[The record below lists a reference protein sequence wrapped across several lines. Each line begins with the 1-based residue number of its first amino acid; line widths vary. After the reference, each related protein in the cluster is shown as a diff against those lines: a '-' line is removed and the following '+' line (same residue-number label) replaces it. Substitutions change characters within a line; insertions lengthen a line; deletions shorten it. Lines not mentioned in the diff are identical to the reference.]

1 MGLMAHQITAAS
13 LIGENRSLAY
23 PASADSIPTCED
35 QEDHV
40 AMSTTAA
47 RRLSDV
53 LNNAQYVIAI
63 EMLCAARGLL
73 WRRDNEDNI
82 TFGQGS
88 QAAVEFIC
96 AQLGS
101 NLKKGSP
108 SEQIETLAQTIRD
121 GSLLSAL
128 QAQLGSHTEWH
139 HG

>member
-1 MGLMAHQITAAS
+1 MGMMAHQITAAS
-13 LIGENRSLAY
+13 LIGENRALAY

-47 RRLSDV
+47 RRLCEV

-73 WRRDNEDNI
+73 WRQENEDNI
-82 TFGQGS
+82 TFGRGS
-88 QAAVEFIC
+88 QAAVDFIRDR
-96 AQLGS
+96 LGS
-101 NLKKGSP
+101 RLTQGSP
-108 SEQIETLAQTIRD
+108 SEQIEALKQSID
-121 GSLLSAL
+121 DESLLAHL
-128 QAQLGSHTEWH
+128 QAHLGSSAEWH